1 MKLIDFDGIFN
12 NKMAKMIEK
21 HAAEHTESEW
31 EDLIADLYKKFGD
44 TPLKELGATP
54 RAYFGAMSESA
65 LVETLKEY
73 LLQNISVPD
82 FLCEALEGRDCTEPL
97 LKLLY
102 ETDEQLVQYAINLLN
117 TNPKAAVRYAEM
129 LKEDA
134 YDEHVKDSLAD
145 MLKPNA
151 DLVLEEVLAL
161 CKDKETEPYA
171 LEILSK
177 LKNKDDRAYAA
188 LMNAFLAADDRER
201 PFYAPISPPTATS
214 ARCPFSWGPS
224 SARISI
230 TCSFRNS
237 NSPSRLSAANTTKS
251 AISLPTKI
259 IRRSWRQK
267 PAKYSP
273 KTENFYTQR
282 SKYGL
287 AVRNRRRGQVAFCV
301 G

>member
-73 LLQNISVPD
+73 LLQDISVPD

-151 DLVLEEVLAL
+151 DLLLEEV
-161 CKDKETEPYA
+161 P
-171 LEILSK
+171 
-177 LKNKDDRAYAA
+177 
-188 LMNAFLAADDRER
+188 
-201 PFYAPISPPTATS
+201 
-214 ARCPFSWGPS
+214 
-224 SARISI
+224 
-230 TCSFRNS
+230 
-237 NSPSRLSAANTTKS
+237 
-251 AISLPTKI
+251 
-259 IRRSWRQK
+259 
-267 PAKYSP
+267 
-273 KTENFYTQR
+273 
-282 SKYGL
+282 
-287 AVRNRRRGQVAFCV
+287 
-301 G
+301 

>member
-31 EDLIADLYKKFGD
+31 EDLIADMYKKFGD

-65 LVETLKEY
+65 LVESLKEY
-73 LLQNISVPD
+73 LLQDISVPD
-82 FLCEALEGRDCTEPL
+82 FLCETLEGRDCTEPL

-177 LKNKDDRAYAA
+177 LKNKDDRADAA
-188 LMNAFLAADDRER
+188 LMNAVLAADDREQPR
-201 PFYAPISPPTATS
+201 LCAYLASYGDERALPVFMGTIEREDIDYVLFQELKFAIEALGGEYNKERDFSSDENYQKIMAAE
-214 ARCPFSWGPS
+214 AREIF
-224 SARISI
+224 
-230 TCSFRNS
+230 
-237 NSPSRLSAANTTKS
+237 
-251 AISLPTKI
+251 
-259 IRRSWRQK
+259 
-267 PAKYSP
+267 P
-273 KTENFYTQR
+273 KN
-282 SKYGL
+282 
-287 AVRNRRRGQVAFCV
+287 
-301 G
+301 